1 MNLEA
6 AWGAGQHQE
15 GLAWCLERLGQSPVS
30 DPLLLRYGLE
40 FALELGQEDTFL
52 ERFPGLTQ
60 NPSPEIQALLSQVA
74 WQRGQLFQALELAQQ
89 AYQQSPGFLTAYAL
103 ATATVLRSPHEA
115 GRWLRE
121 ALRQAEAAGQPQ
133 RAVQVAAAL
142 ALLEVTLGA
151 YAQAEVWAAWG
162 LRVAESIGLKHPSL
176 RNTLHMAW
184 GHAQI
189 LGRRLEVLP
198 PLGMTDL
205 DARLAQGDFWLAQG
219 QAEAALEAY
228 ATVDDQLPPVRA
240 RRLPILA
247 RKVRALIELGRLEE
261 ALALGLEARVLGA
274 ETLDTFR
281 DWGELAY
288 LLPFS
293 LLNPSEAVEP
303 LAELLGR
310 FLQRPSAPRAAMTA
324 LHLARAYLSLGLE
337 AKARAT
343 LAEASWA
350 LEGLSAEGR
359 AFLAGPAAFFR
370 EVFGLLEPAPKLRLH
385 FLGGETV
392 WLEGVPLQL
401 TPRHREIL
409 VALAFN
415 PAGLSAEQLAL
426 RVWGEGGRPEV
437 AKAEVQ
443 RLRHRL
449 PLVVGRPYRL
459 SGRVWAD
466 FVELRERLLR
476 GNLQG
481 ALALYGG
488 PLLPDSEA
496 PVVTEAREEI
506 SSLLKKTLLSQGAIQ
521 QAFELAMQEED
532 PEFWQAILTQ
542 LHPGDPRRVLLEAR
556 WQRFWSAV

>member
-1 MNLEA
+1 MDLEA

-15 GLAWCLERLGQSPVS
+15 GLAWCLERLCQIPVS
-30 DPLLLRYGLE
+30 DPLLLRYALE
-40 FALELGQEDTFL
+40 FALELGQENVLFL
-52 ERFPGLTQ
+52 QFPDLTHSQ
-60 NPSPEIQALLSQVA
+60 HPEVQALLSRIA
-74 WQRGQLFQALELAQQ
+74 WQRGQLSQALELAQQ
-89 AYQQSPGFLTAYAL
+89 AYQQSPCFLTAYTL
-103 ATATVLRSPHEA
+103 ATAAVLRSPHEA
-115 GRWLRE
+115 GCWLRE

-133 RAVQVAAAL
+133 RAVQAAAAL

-176 RNTLHMAW
+176 RNTLNMAW
-184 GHAQI
+184 GYAQI
-189 LGRRLEVLP
+189 LGGRLEVLP
-198 PLGMTDL
+198 PLEIKHP
-205 DARLAQGDFWLAQG
+205 DALLAQGDFLLALG
-219 QAEAALEAY
+219 QAEAALKAY
-228 ATVDDQLPPVRA
+228 ATVDDQLPPIRA

-247 RKVRALIELGRLEE
+247 RKVRALLELGRLEE
-261 ALALGLEARVLGA
+261 ALVLGLEAKVLGA

-310 FLQRPSAPRAAMTA
+310 FLRRPSAPRAAMTA

-359 AFLAGPAAFFR
+359 AFLAGQAAFFQ
-370 EVFGLLEPAPKLRLH
+370 EVFALLEPAPKLRLH

-392 WLEGVPLQL
+392 WLEGAPLQL

-409 VALAFN
+409 VALVLN

-426 RVWGEGGRPEV
+426 RVWGEGSRPEV
-437 AKAEVQ
+437 AKAEVRRLRQ
-443 RLRHRL
+443 RLT
-449 PLVVGRPYRL
+449 LVVSRPYRL

-488 PLLPDSEA
+488 PLLPGSDA

-532 PEFWQAILTQ
+532 PEFWQAILAQ
-542 LHPGDPRRVLLEAR
+542 LHPGDPHRVLLEAR
-556 WQRFWSAV
+556 WQRFWSTV

>member
-15 GLAWCLERLGQSPVS
+15 GLAWCLERLGQSPAS
-30 DPLLLRYGLE
+30 DLLLLRYALE
-40 FALELGQEDTFL
+40 FALELGQEGAFL
-52 ERFPGLTQ
+52 EQFPGLTQ
-60 NPSPEIQALLSQVA
+60 NPGPEIQALLSQIA
-74 WQRGQLFQALELAQQ
+74 WQRGQLSQALELAQQ

-103 ATATVLRSPHEA
+103 ATATFLRSPHEA
-115 GRWLRE
+115 ERWLRE

-133 RAVQVAAAL
+133 RAVQAAAAL
-142 ALLEVTLGA
+142 ALLEVALGV

-176 RNTLHMAW
+176 RNTLNIAW
-184 GHAQI
+184 GYAQI
-189 LGRRLEVLP
+189 LGGRLEVPP
-198 PLGMTDL
+198 PLEIKHP
-205 DARLAQGDFWLAQG
+205 DALLAQGDFWLALG

-228 ATVDDQLPPVRA
+228 ATMDDQLSPIRA

-247 RKVRALIELGRLEE
+247 RKVRALLELGRLEE
-261 ALALGLEARVLGA
+261 ALVLGLEARVLGT

-288 LLPFS
+288 LLPVS

-310 FLQRPSAPRAAMTA
+310 FLRRPSAPRAAMAA

-337 AKARAT
+337 ARARAT

-359 AFLAGPAAFFR
+359 AFLAGPTAFFR

-392 WLEGVPLQL
+392 WLEGAPLQL

-409 VALAFN
+409 VALVLN

-443 RLRHRL
+443 RLRQRL

-481 ALALYGG
+481 AMALYGG
-488 PLLPDSEA
+488 PLLPGSEA
-496 PVVTEAREEI
+496 PVVTEAREET

>member
-1 MNLEA
+1 MDLEA

-15 GLAWCLERLGQSPVS
+15 GLAWCLERLCQTPVS
-30 DPLLLRYGLE
+30 DPLLLRYALE
-40 FALELGQEDTFL
+40 FALELGQENALFL
-52 ERFPGLTQ
+52 QFPDLTHSQ
-60 NPSPEIQALLSQVA
+60 HPEVQALLSRIA
-74 WQRGQLFQALELAQQ
+74 WQRGQLSQALELAQQ
-89 AYQQSPGFLTAYAL
+89 AYQQSPCFLTAYTL
-103 ATATVLRSPHEA
+103 ATAAVLRSPHEA

-133 RAVQVAAAL
+133 RAVQAAAAL

-184 GHAQI
+184 GYAQI
-189 LGRRLEVLP
+189 LGGRLEVLP
-198 PLGMTDL
+198 PLEIKHP
-205 DARLAQGDFWLAQG
+205 DALLAQGDFLLALG

-228 ATVDDQLPPVRA
+228 ATVDDQLPPIRA

-247 RKVRALIELGRLEE
+247 REVRALLGLGRLEE
-261 ALALGLEARVLGA
+261 ALVLGLEAKVLGA
-274 ETLDTFR
+274 ETLDTFG

-310 FLQRPSAPRAAMTA
+310 FLRRPSAPRAAMTA
-324 LHLARAYLSLGLE
+324 LYLAKAYLSLGLE
-337 AKARAT
+337 AKARTT
-343 LAEASWA
+343 LAEALWA

-359 AFLAGPAAFFR
+359 AFLAGPAAFFQ
-370 EVFGLLEPAPKLRLH
+370 EVLALLEPAPKLRLH

-392 WLEGVPLQL
+392 WLEGAPLQL
-401 TPRHREIL
+401 TLRHREIL
-409 VALAFN
+409 VALVLN

-426 RVWGEGGRPEV
+426 RVWGEGSRPEV
-437 AKAEVQ
+437 AKAEVR
-443 RLRHRL
+443 RLRQQL
-449 PLVVGRPYRL
+449 PLVSRPYRL

-466 FVELRERLLR
+466 FVTLRERLLQ
-476 GNLQG
+476 GNLEG

-488 PLLPDSEA
+488 PLLPGSEA
-496 PVVTEAREEI
+496 PIVIEAREEL
-506 SSLLKKTLLSQGAIQ
+506 SLLLKKTLLSQSAIQ
-521 QAFELAMQEED
+521 PAFELAMQEED
-532 PEFWQAILTQ
+532 PEFWEALLNQ
-542 LHPGDPRRVLLEAR
+542 LHPDDPRRVLLQTR
-556 WQRFWSAV
+556 LKRFWSAE